1 MKNSSL
7 EQGIELQ
14 RGFTLIEIMIVVLI
28 IALMMGLGVAV
39 LFPGNEA
46 KLRDQSSKIAG
57 TVKFLYN
64 EAAIKNRYYRLS
76 FDLDSQSYRVESSD
90 QPYLVRMVDEAQK
103 KKEAD
108 KDPEASPEAEFA
120 QEEGLLVQATKLPAG
135 IKFKDISVMHLPAR
149 VEQGKVEI
157 YFFPNGFVEPSVINL
172 TDEDEENFYSL
183 QLNPMTG
190 RTRIRSE
197 YFEIN
202 PQELSTNQGGEVSQ

>member
-1 MKNSSL
+1 
-7 EQGIELQ
+7 
-14 RGFTLIEIMIVVLI
+14 MIVVLI

-46 KLRDQSSKIAG
+46 KLRDQSSQLAG
-57 TVKFLYN
+57 TIKFLYN

-76 FDLDSQSYRVESSD
+76 FDLDGRSYRVESSD

-103 KKEAD
+103 KKDAE
-108 KDPEASPEAEFA
+108 KNPEATPEGASFA
-120 QEEGLLVQATKLPAG
+120 QEEGFLVAPVRLPSG
-135 IKFKDISVMHLPAR
+135 IKFKDITVMHLPAR

-172 TDEDEENFYSL
+172 TDEDEENAYSL

-190 RTRIRSE
+190 RAKIRSE
-197 YFEIN
+197 YFEVN
-202 PQELSTNQGGEVSQ
+202 PEDLSTNQGGEVVE